1 MKELEHVLQRVRVR
15 LPDGSETKLRERVYA
30 VLRVL
35 GAATLSGAPDR
46 GCQLS
51 IEEIS
56 KRSYKQR
63 STVLAALA
71 EARQLGLL
79 TRHAP
84 APGAAWP
91 THINIFSIR
100 LVEAAQK
107 SRPFL
112 GPPIIFDGRGTPPQN
127 TQKTAAGETRKM
139 QKSED
144 LQGFQATQGVQLLDV
159 QYLDPEVIFKH
170 PRPPPDLLLS
180 SPDDAAPPPVFPAAP
195 SRGASGGDSAFLSPF
210 SGGRPKKVSLL
221 PAVFG
226 ELEVFSNF
234 LEKNN
239 AGLVTTHFQHRKKD
253 GQRGGKYMQQQPADF
268 QELVKIVMKAA
279 AEKVEVACRA
289 ENLILVDDLTESSLG
304 DLKKEGFEMAVIETS
319 AGNFQALLATGPG
332 WTLDQKRDTQRA
344 LAARFGGDG
353 GAVAAGQPHRLPGSL
368 NLKNNGFWVTKL
380 STVQAG
386 RLVDPVDQIFEPARK
401 ATVTPSKF
409 SAPGRDTSPSGQDF
423 GRACQLLVGGAP
435 PAQVEAE
442 ISARAAAR
450 SKPGRPEI
458 YAAITVKAA
467 LSRLSSPVV

>member
-15 LPDGSETKLRERVYA
+15 LKDGKETKLRERVYA

-35 GAATLSGAPDR
+35 AGATLSGAPER

-56 KRSYKQR
+56 KRSFKQR

-84 APGAAWP
+84 ASGAAWP

-107 SRPFL
+107 SRPYL
-112 GPPIIFDGRGTPPQN
+112 GPSIIFDGLDTP
-127 TQKTAAGETRKM
+127 TEKTPKNAAGETQKM
-139 QKSED
+139 KKIEV
-144 LQGFQATQGVQLLDV
+144 LQGFQDDSGVQLLDV

-170 PRPPPDLLLS
+170 PRAPAYLLPHS
-180 SPDDAAPPPVFPAAP
+180 FDAALPPTIPAPPA
-195 SRGASGGDSAFLSPF
+195 RGAGGDSASLSPF
-210 SGGRPKKVSLL
+210 SGGRPKRFCLL

-239 AGLVTTHFQHRKKD
+239 VGLVATHFQRRKKE
-253 GQRGGKYMQQQPADF
+253 GIRGGKYMQRQPQSF
-268 QELVKIVMKAA
+268 HELAKIVEQAA
-279 AEKVEVACRA
+279 GQKVEIACCI
-289 ENLILVDDLTESSLG
+289 ENLILIDDLTESGLD
-304 DLKKEGFEMAVIETS
+304 DLRKEGFEMAVIETS
-319 AGNFQALLATGPG
+319 ACNFQALLVAAQG
-332 WTLDQKRDTQRA
+332 WTSDQKRNTQRA
-344 LAARFGGDG
+344 LAVRFGGDG

-368 NLKNNGFWVTKL
+368 NLKNGGCWVTKL
-380 STVQAG
+380 CVVQTG
-386 RLVDPVDQIFEPARK
+386 KVIEPAAQIDEPAKK
-401 ATVTPSKF
+401 ATPIPANFLAT
-409 SAPGRDTSPSGQDF
+409 GRDGSPSGQDF
-423 GRACQLLVGGAP
+423 GRACQLLTEGVP

-442 ISARAAAR
+442 ISARAADR
-450 SKPGRPEI
+450 HKPGRPEV
-458 YAAITVKAA
+458 YAALTVKAA
-467 LSRLSSPVV
+467 LSRLSSTVV

>member
-15 LPDGSETKLRERVYA
+15 LPGGRETKLRERVYA

-35 GAATLSGAPDR
+35 AAATLSGAPER

-56 KRSYKQR
+56 KRSFKQR
-63 STVLAALA
+63 STVLAALS

-79 TRHAP
+79 TRHSP
-84 APGAAWP
+84 ASGAAWP

-112 GPPIIFDGRGTPPQN
+112 GPPIIFDGLDTPTEN
-127 TQKTAAGETRKM
+127 TPKNAAGETQKM
-139 QKSED
+139 RKSEV
-144 LQGFQATQGVQLLDV
+144 LQGFQEVSGVQLLDV

-170 PRPPPDLLLS
+170 PPAPAYLLL
-180 SPDDAAPPPVFPAAP
+180 PDFGAAVPPTIPAPPA
-195 SRGASGGDSAFLSPF
+195 RGAGGDSASLSPF
-210 SGGRPKKVSLL
+210 SGGRPKRFCLL

-239 AGLVTTHFQHRKKD
+239 VGLVDTHFQRRKKE
-253 GQRGGKYMQQQPADF
+253 GIRGGKYMQRQPQSF
-268 QELVKIVMKAA
+268 HELAKIVEQAA
-279 AEKVEVACRA
+279 AEKVEVAFCA
-289 ENLILVDDLTESSLG
+289 TNLILIDDLTESNLI
-304 DLKKEGFEMAVIETS
+304 DLEKEGFEMAIIETS
-319 AGNFQALLATGPG
+319 GGNFQALLVIGPG
-332 WTLDQKRDTQRA
+332 WTLGQKRDTQRA

-368 NLKNNGFWVTKL
+368 NLKNGGCWVTKL
-380 STVQAG
+380 CVVQTG
-386 RLVDPVDQIFEPARK
+386 KVIEPAAQIDEPAKK
-401 ATVTPSKF
+401 ATPIPANFLAT
-409 SAPGRDTSPSGQDF
+409 GRDVSPSGRDF
-423 GRACQLLVGGAP
+423 GRACQLLAGGAP

-442 ISARAAAR
+442 ISARASAR

-467 LSRLSSPVV
+467 LARLSSPVV

>member
-112 GPPIIFDGRGTPPQN
+112 GPPIIFDGRGTPPKN
-127 TQKTAAGETRKM
+127 TQKTATGETRKM

-144 LQGFQATQGVQLLDV
+144 LQGFQAPQGVQLLDV
-159 QYLDPEVIFKH
+159 QYLDPEFIFKH
-170 PRPPPDLLLS
+170 PAPAPLLLPPGFGTSPPPAVPA
-180 SPDDAAPPPVFPAAP
+180 SPW
-195 SRGASGGDSAFLSPF
+195 GAGGDPGFLSPF

-221 PAVFG
+221 PAVFAD
-226 ELEVFSNF
+226 LKVFSEF
-234 LEKNN
+234 LEKNKV
-239 AGLVTTHFQHRKKD
+239 GLVTTHFQHRKKD
-253 GQRGGKYMQQQPADF
+253 GQRGGKYMPGLPADF
-268 QELVKIVMKAA
+268 QALAKIVAKAA
-279 AEKVEVACRA
+279 AEKVEVACVI
-289 ENLILVDDLTESSLG
+289 ENLILIDDLTESGLG

-319 AGNFQALLATGPG
+319 AGNFQALLVIGPG
-332 WTLDQKRDTQRA
+332 WTLSQKRDTQRA

-368 NLKNNGFWVTKL
+368 NLKNNSCWVTKL
-380 STVQAG
+380 WVVQAG
-386 RLVDPVDQIFEPARK
+386 QLIEPVTQIYEPARK
-401 ATVTPSKF
+401 ATLTPSSF
-409 SAPGRDTSPSGQDF
+409 SAPARDTSPSGQDF
-423 GRACQLLVGGAP
+423 GRACQLLAGGAST
-435 PAQVEAE
+435 AQVEAE
-442 ISARAAAR
+442 ISARAVDR
-450 SKPGRPEI
+450 YKPGRPEV
-458 YAAITVKAA
+458 YAALTVKAA